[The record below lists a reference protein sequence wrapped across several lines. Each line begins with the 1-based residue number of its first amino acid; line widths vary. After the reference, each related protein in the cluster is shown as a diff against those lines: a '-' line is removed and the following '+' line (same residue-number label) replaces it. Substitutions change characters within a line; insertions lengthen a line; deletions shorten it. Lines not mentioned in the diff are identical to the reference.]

1 MPRMS
6 EHTVGALARMAG
18 VSVRTLHH
26 YDEIGLLVPSGRSD
40 AGYRLYSSEDLTR
53 LRQILFY
60 RELDFSLEAIADVL
74 EDPQDEHLRRQHR
87 LLRARRQRLDALLEA
102 IEHEMEARAMG
113 ISLTPEEQLEVF
125 GTDQAEQWSEE
136 AQERWGNT
144 PAWRESQRRAAA
156 YTREDWTLIKRE
168 ADANVDVFARALGEG
183 HPADSARAM
192 DAAEAHR
199 QHISRWFYECSREM
213 HTGLGA
219 LFVSDER
226 FARNYDRHAPGL
238 ARYVHD
244 AIEANA
250 RR

>member
-1 MPRMS
+1 MAGMS
-6 EHTVGALARMAG
+6 EHTVGDLARLAG

-40 AGYRLYSSEDLTR
+40 AGYRLYSGEDLAR

-60 RELDFSLEAIADVL
+60 RELDFSLEAIAAVL

-87 LLRARRQRLDALLEA
+87 MLRERRRRIDALLAA

-125 GTDQAEQWSEE
+125 GTDQTEQWNEE
-136 AQERWGNT
+136 AHERWGNT
-144 PAWRESQRRAAA
+144 AAWRESQRRAAI
-156 YTREDWTLIKRE
+156 YTKEDWVEIKRE
-168 ADANVDVFARALGEG
+168 ADANLGAFARALRDGD
-183 HPADSARAM
+183 PADSAKAM
-192 DAAEAHR
+192 DAAEAHL

-213 HTGLGA
+213 HTGLAA
-219 LFVSDER
+219 LLVSDER
-226 FARNYDRHAPGL
+226 FARNYERHAAGL

-244 AIEANA
+244 AILANA